1 MTPEK
6 FMEALPLIWKGYLS
20 VFIVIA
26 VIMLVVYLLNTV
38 FSGKNK

>member
-26 VIMLVVYLLNTV
+26 VVMLVVYLLNAV
-38 FSGKNK
+38 FSDKKK